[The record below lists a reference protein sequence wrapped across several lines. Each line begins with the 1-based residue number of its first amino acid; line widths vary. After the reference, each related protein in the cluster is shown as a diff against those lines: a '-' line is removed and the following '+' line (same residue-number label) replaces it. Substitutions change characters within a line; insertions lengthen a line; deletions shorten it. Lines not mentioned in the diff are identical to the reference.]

1 MKIDKAM
8 SLIEDELQPFF
19 KKVPKPLL
27 NRIER
32 IILETR
38 TVIKREIG
46 YPERI
51 NTFPN
56 LDDEWVKICKTHNLD
71 PVTAKTNRKQENV
84 SARTHFV
91 RYLYL
96 KYDQVTSKRIGRF
109 LGRDHSTVL
118 HMRDFSKVPCP
129 IAPLFQRKVILNPV

>member
-19 KKVPKPLL
+19 KRVPKPLL
-27 NRIER
+27 NRIEQ
-32 IILETR
+32 IVLQTR

-46 YPERI
+46 YPERLDI
-51 NTFPN
+51 IPN
-56 LDDEWVKICKTHNLD
+56 LSDEWVQICKIHNLD
-71 PVTAKTNRKQENV
+71 PVSAKINRKQENV
-84 SARTHFV
+84 SVRTHFV

-96 KYDQVTSKRIGRF
+96 KYQNITSKAIGRF

-129 IAPLFQRKVILNPV
+129 IAPLFQRKVILDRV

>member
-1 MKIDKAM
+1 MKIEKAM
-8 SLIEDELQPFF
+8 SLIEEELQPFF

-32 IILETR
+32 IVLETR

-51 NTFPN
+51 HTFPN
-56 LDDEWVKICKTHNLD
+56 MEDEWVKICQMHNLD
-71 PVTAKTNRKQENV
+71 PVIAKTNRKQENV

-129 IAPLFQRKVILNPV
+129 IAPLFQRKVILNTV